1 MTECVF
7 YKNQDEIPKEII
19 YCRGAKSPQEVFT
32 TGFPSKV
39 YVGHFYEKHKG
50 SGEINDINLYI
61 MKDSDNK
68 QYIYQYCGNVTDCED
83 FIVPDTFYVKKV
95 GMMIDLEDDVKI
107 MYKISDSFKSLYNI
121 EKDKLRVKFFCKED
135 SSKISGVILNKS
147 FRLNDYCNCM
157 ELDLKYNNLSI
168 YLEYKDG
175 HEEEYPMSLDIL
187 DGVTISLDA
196 KKDEDDKYTIY
207 IDTEV

>member
-1 MTECVF
+1 MTGCVF
-7 YKNQDEIPKEII
+7 FKNQDEIPKEII

-39 YVGHFYEKHKG
+39 YVGVGHFYEKHKG
-50 SGEINDINLYI
+50 SSEINDINLYI
-61 MKDSDNK
+61 MRDSDNK

-95 GMMIDLEDDVKI
+95 GMMIDSEDDVKI
-107 MYKISDSFKSLYNI
+107 MYKISDDFKSLYNI
-121 EKDKLRVKFFCKED
+121 EKDKLRIKN
-135 SSKISGVILNKS
+135 SKISGVIVNKS
-147 FRLNDYCNCM
+147 FRLNGYYNCM
-157 ELDLKYNNLSI
+157 ELDLKHNNLSI

-175 HEEEYPMSLDIL
+175 YEEEYQISLDIL
-187 DGVTISLDA
+187 DGVTVSLDA

>member
-1 MTECVF
+1 MTGCVF
-7 YKNQDEIPKEII
+7 FKNQDEIPKEII
-19 YCRGAKSPQEVFT
+19 YCRGAKSPQEVFI

-50 SGEINDINLYI
+50 SSEINDINLYI
-61 MKDSDNK
+61 MRDSDNK

-95 GMMIDLEDDVKI
+95 GMMIDSEDDVKI
-107 MYKISDSFKSLYNI
+107 MYKISDDFKSLYNI
-121 EKDKLRVKFFCKED
+121 EKDKLRIK
-135 SSKISGVILNKS
+135 SSKISGVIVNKS
-147 FRLNDYCNCM
+147 FRLNGYYNCM
-157 ELDLKYNNLSI
+157 ELDLKHNNLSI

-175 HEEEYPMSLDIL
+175 HEEEYQISLDIL
-187 DGVTISLDA
+187 DGATVSLDA

-207 IDTEV
+207 ILIRRYKRW